1 MKEMSELFLQILLVA
16 AVTIAVKA
24 FAGLSAKRGFSPIPA
39 VLLLGVILG
48 PTVLNLF
55 GQPLF
60 TSGVGLSEN
69 ANAAGLIRV
78 LIELGL
84 IQLVFAAGALT
95 DFDNLGKYGS
105 SSVLSGLTTFLIPA
119 VLSIFVLKIVGASW
133 PLALATAGVVSVV
146 SVALTVKA
154 NRSDRDQAAVAQ
166 GTALTT
172 FVLGA
177 GLLFVATGLRFEP
190 TYGAGMTAI
199 GVIYFILRAFLL
211 IGTGFVVGRLYLKK
225 MEGRESRLRIQGIIG
240 FVLLLAFFYGWAA
253 WSVGQIAALPVVFV
267 FGGLFARSNFPIKE
281 KIITSLS
288 KPDSWLIC
296 IFFLAFG
303 LSVDLVEIKS
313 QIGVFVL
320 LLAATVAGKISGA
333 VLGAK
338 ITEQTTDEGLKL
350 AASTFSIG
358 EAGLIL
364 AIFAHSRAAITP
376 EIFAAVVAVISLTTF
391 AGPFLSGF
399 GQRAAKDPKS
409 SNSSKKSRNR
419 ARHVIFGKAV

>member
-1 MKEMSELFLQILLVA
+1 MSELFLQILLITTVA
-16 AVTIAVKA
+16 VAVKV
-24 FAGLSAKRGFSPIPA
+24 FAVFGRKRGFSPLPI

-55 GQPLF
+55 DQPLF
-60 TSGVGLSEN
+60 TSSVGLSEN
-69 ANAAGLIRV
+69 TTAASLLRI

-84 IQLVFAAGALT
+84 IQLVFATGAGT
-95 DFDNLGKYGS
+95 DFVNLKKQAAS
-105 SSVLSGLTTFLIPA
+105 FVLSGMAIFLIPA
-119 VLSIFVLKIVGASW
+119 AFSVIVLKILGASW
-133 PLALATAGVVSVV
+133 ALSLATASVISVV
-146 SVALTVKA
+146 SAAFTVRTKH
-154 NRSDRDQAAVAQ
+154 SDGEHAAIAQ
-166 GTALTT
+166 GVALTT
-172 FVLGA
+172 FILGA
-177 GLLFVATGLRFEP
+177 ALLFVAVGLRFEP
-190 TYGAGMTAI
+190 TYGPGMTALGI
-199 GVIYFILRAFLL
+199 VYVFLQAFLL
-211 IGTGFVVGRLYLKK
+211 IGAAFVVGRLYLKK
-225 MEGRESRLRIQGIIG
+225 IAGRESGLRLQGIIG

-303 LSVDLVEIKS
+303 LSVDLVEIRS

-320 LLAATVAGKISGA
+320 LLAATVAGRISGA

-338 ITEQTTDEGLKL
+338 ITEQTIGEGLKL
-350 AASTFSIG
+350 AARTFPIG

-364 AIFAHSRAAITP
+364 AIFAHSRGTITP
-376 EIFAAVVAVISLTTF
+376 GIFAAVVAVISLTTF

-399 GQRAAKDPKS
+399 AQRAATDPKS

-419 ARHVIFGKAV
+419 ARPVIFGKAV